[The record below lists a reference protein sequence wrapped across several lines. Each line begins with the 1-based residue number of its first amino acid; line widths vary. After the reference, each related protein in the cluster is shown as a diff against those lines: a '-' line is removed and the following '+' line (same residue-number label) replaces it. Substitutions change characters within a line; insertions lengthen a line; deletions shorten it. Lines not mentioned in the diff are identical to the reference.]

1 MLDINPL
8 LLSIT
13 IVVFLILIAVLNSL
27 LFKPLFNYMNER
39 DASIKNDLD
48 KVGNNDAEIA
58 ELTAQAQNIV
68 NEAKL
73 EAAALREKV
82 IAEAKELAESK
93 IEAKRAELAE
103 NRASRYATMCEEFT
117 TTRSP
122 SCSTGTST
130 RGFTSAS
137 RAWPAGLSPSI
148 VSNRKPLCSSTIRTL
163 RANGLKALS

>member
-13 IVVFLILIAVLNSL
+13 IVVFLVLIAVLNSL

-58 ELTAQAQNIV
+58 ELTAQAQSIV

-93 IEAKRAELAE
+93 IEAKRAELAKDKAEFEKSLAESRE
-103 NRASRYATMCEEFT
+103 NLKS
-117 TTRSP
+117 SL
-122 SCSTGTST
+122 
-130 RGFTSAS
+130 
-137 RAWPAGLSPSI
+137 LSQ
-148 VSNRKPLCSSTIRTL
+148 VPLYKE
-163 RANGLKALS
+163 AVKAKFSQI

>member
-8 LLSIT
+8 LLGIT

-48 KVGNNDAEIA
+48 KVGNNDAEIV
-58 ELTAQAQNIV
+58 ELTAKAQSII

-82 IAEAKELAESK
+82 IAEAKELADSK
-93 IEAKRAELAE
+93 IEAKRAELAKDKAEFEKSLVESRE
-103 NRASRYATMCEEFT
+103 NLKS
-117 TTRSP
+117 SL
-122 SCSTGTST
+122 
-130 RGFTSAS
+130 
-137 RAWPAGLSPSI
+137 LSQ
-148 VSNRKPLCSSTIRTL
+148 VPLYRE
-163 RANGLKALS
+163 AVKAKFSQI